1 MNTTE
6 LSELMQKILKEMEVK
21 GYKEQTIN
29 SESNTFNQL
38 IKYCEN
44 KKINNYNLNVGMDF
58 LEEHYHLSMHKTP
71 RYRCRRLRSIYL
83 LEWYLNGKDITKMT
97 IPRDYTITTPKEFM
111 DIINDYKEYLILN
124 NYSQKTINYKVHS
137 LNLLFEYAL
146 NNKVTTYQN
155 ISKELI
161 YNFLDNIKD
170 KYVNETIYTMKYHIK
185 NFYDYLYN
193 LDNKFMSGKSIFPKI
208 LKCDREK
215 LPSYYTKDEIKK
227 VLSLID
233 TNTKI
238 GKRDYA
244 VLLIAITYGLRNS
257 DIVNLTFENIDWI
270 HNKIV
275 IIQYKTK
282 EKLELSLTEQVK
294 LSLIDYIKN
303 ARPKI
308 DSNKLFLRFR
318 FPYEY
323 NGNKSLYKSF
333 EKYLVNS
340 NIEIK
345 GRKKGIHSLRHSC
358 ATNLLSNNV
367 QLPVI
372 SSILGH
378 KSVETTKKYISI
390 EKEQLKKISL
400 EVPDYE

>member
-6 LSELMQKILKEMEVK
+6 LSRLMQKVLKEMEVK
-21 GYKEQTIN
+21 GYKAQTIN
-29 SESNTFNQL
+29 SESSTFNQL
-38 IKYCEN
+38 IKYCKR

-58 LEEHYHLSMHKTP
+58 LEEHYHLSTHNTP
-71 RYRCRRLRSIYL
+71 RYHCRRLRSIYL
-83 LEWYLNGKDITKMT
+83 LEWYLNGKDITKMS
-97 IPRDYTITTPKEFM
+97 IPRTYTITTPKEFT
-111 DIINDYKEYLILN
+111 DIINDYKEYLISN
-124 NYSQKTINYKVHS
+124 NYSKKTIKYKVRNLS
-137 LNLLFEYAL
+137 LLFEYAL
-146 NNKVTTYQN
+146 NNKITNYQN

-170 KYVNETIYTMKYHIK
+170 KYANSSIYALKYHIK
-185 NFYDYLYN
+185 NFYDYLHN
-193 LDNKFMSGKSIFPKI
+193 LDNNLMSGKSIFPKI
-208 LKCDREK
+208 LKYEREK
-215 LPSYYTKDEIKK
+215 LPSYYTKEEIKEI
-227 VLSLID
+227 LSIIN

-244 VLLIAITYGLRNS
+244 VLLLAITYGLRNS
-257 DIVNLTFENIDWI
+257 DIVNLTFKNIDWI
-270 HNKIV
+270 HNKII

-308 DSNKLFLRFR
+308 DSEKIFLKFK

-323 NGNKSLYKSF
+323 NGNKSLYKCF

-340 NIEIK
+340 SIEIK

-372 SSILGH
+372 SGILGH
-378 KSVETTKKYISI
+378 KSIETTKKYLSI

>member
-6 LSELMQKILKEMEVK
+6 LSELMQKLLKEMEVK
-21 GYKEQTIN
+21 GYKEETIK

-38 IKYCEN
+38 LKYCKN
-44 KKINNYNLNVGMDF
+44 KKISNYNLNIGMDF
-58 LEEHYHLSMHKTP
+58 LEEHYHLSMHKIP

-83 LEWYLNGKDITKMT
+83 LEWYFNGKDITKMT
-97 IPRDYTITTPKEFM
+97 IPKDNVLTTPKEFM
-111 DIINDYKEYLILN
+111 DIIDDYKEYLILN
-124 NYSQKTINYKVHS
+124 NYSLKTINHKIHS

-146 NNKVTTYQN
+146 NNKVTIYQN

-161 YNFLDNIKD
+161 YNFLNDIKEKYADN
-170 KYVNETIYTMKYHIK
+170 TIYSIKYHIK

-193 LDNKFMSGKSIFPKI
+193 LDNNFMSGKSIFPRI
-208 LKCDREK
+208 LKYDREK
-215 LPSYYTKDEIKK
+215 LPSYYTKDEIKE
-227 VLSLID
+227 VLSLVD

-257 DIVNLTFENIDWI
+257 DIVNLTFKNIDWT

-275 IIQYKTK
+275 IVQYKTK
-282 EKLELSLTEQVK
+282 ENLELNLTEQVK

-308 DSNKLFLRFR
+308 DSDKLFLRFR
-318 FPYEY
+318 FPYEFS
-323 NGNKSLYKSF
+323 GNKSLYKSF
-333 EKYLVNS
+333 AKYLVNS
-340 NIEIK
+340 NIEIN

-358 ATNLLSNNV
+358 ATNLLANNV

-372 SSILGH
+372 SGILGH
-378 KSVETTKKYISI
+378 KSIETTKKYLSI
-390 EKEQLKKISL
+390 EKDQLKKISL

>member
-6 LSELMQKILKEMEVK
+6 LSELVKKLLKEMEVK
-21 GYKEQTIN
+21 GYKEQTIS

-38 IKYCEN
+38 LKYCES

-58 LEEHYHLSMHKTP
+58 LEKHYHLSTHKIP

-83 LEWYLNGKDITKMT
+83 LEWYSNGKDITKMT
-97 IPRDYTITTPKEFM
+97 IPRDYITTPKEFI
-111 DIINDYKEYLILN
+111 DIINNYKEYLILN
-124 NYSQKTINYKVHS
+124 NYSEKTINHKIHS

-146 NNKVTTYQN
+146 NNKITICQN

-161 YNFLDNIKD
+161 YNFLNDIKD
-170 KYVNETIYTMKYHIK
+170 KYADNTIYAMKYHIK

-193 LDNKFMSGKSIFPKI
+193 LDNKFMSGKSIFPRI

-215 LPSYYTKDEIKK
+215 LPSYYTKDEIKE
-227 VLSLID
+227 VLSNVD

-257 DIVNLTFENIDWI
+257 DIVNLTFKNIDWI

-282 EKLELSLTEQVK
+282 EKLELILTEQVK

-308 DSNKLFLRFR
+308 DSDKLFLRFR

-340 NIEIK
+340 NIEIRD
-345 GRKKGIHSLRHSC
+345 RKKGLHSLRHSC
-358 ATNLLSNNV
+358 ATNLLANNV

-378 KSVETTKKYISI
+378 KSIETTKKYISI